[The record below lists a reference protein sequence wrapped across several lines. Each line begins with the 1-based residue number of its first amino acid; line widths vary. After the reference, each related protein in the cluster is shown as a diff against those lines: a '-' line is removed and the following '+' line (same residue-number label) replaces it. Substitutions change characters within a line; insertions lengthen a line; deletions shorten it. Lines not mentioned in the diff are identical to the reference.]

1 MGERGEWKKKKA
13 ETREGEIK
21 VGWEAR
27 RRGQKRK
34 GQGGKQVKVAHS
46 RLPSVGFRS

>member
-1 MGERGEWKKKKA
+1 VEEKKA

-34 GQGGKQVKVAHS
+34 GQGVN
-46 RLPSVGFRS
+46 R